1 MKRKSHR
8 VGFALGGALVAVA
21 AGLVALA
28 AFVGSGPKPTVQA
41 DPHGNPIVNV
51 RTILVAA
58 DDSIGISE
66 PGRQLRAVLAEGT
79 IPTAPTMATVMSDEN
94 CAPDA
99 QGVSHC
105 RNRLRMEDGTEMA
118 VTHPHRMSEVPCL
131 SPGEQVRV
139 QAA

>member
-1 MKRKSHR
+1 MRRKSHR

-51 RTILVAA
+51 RTILVAT